1 MNLYKE
7 AAAQHK
13 EGTFYWHIIII
24 HALAPGGHG
33 FEEKSTREKNKGEA
47 HENWKTT
54 TPIEKKLRATRATT
68 EFYWFI
74 FFITLFI
81 LLIMFS

>member
-1 MNLYKE
+1 
-7 AAAQHK
+7 
-13 EGTFYWHIIII
+13 
-24 HALAPGGHG
+24 LAPGGHG

-54 TPIEKKLRATRATT
+54 TAPIEKKLRATLATT